1 MYFMGF
7 PDGSVV
13 KESACNSGAAGHT
26 GLISGLERFPG
37 VGNGSHSG
45 ILAWRIPGQR
55 SLVGYSPQGP
65 KKLDTTELL
74 STHTCMY
81 FIHFIIQN
89 MNFLDDI
96 FYNHMMINPT

>member
-1 MYFMGF
+1 M
-7 PDGSVV
+7 
-13 KESACNSGAAGHT
+13 
-26 GLISGLERFPG
+26 GLISGLGRFPG
-37 VGNGSHSG
+37 VGNGKYSG

-55 SLVGYSPQGP
+55 SLVGYSPQDP

-96 FYNHMMINPT
+96 FYNHMMISPT